1 MTNLALPGD
10 RRIGLRLSLVYAATF
25 FTFGMQL
32 PFLPIWLGA
41 RGIDDRHIAVVLAA
55 PQFLRVLATPLVAGW
70 ADRRGDFVGAL
81 SASLIVMTS
90 LLVALT
96 FVSGF
101 AAIIVTVALFSCAQS
116 AAMPLADALTFA
128 VLRAQARRP
137 ALSSVTGGVGAVRLE
152 YGAIRKWG
160 SAAFIGGNLAAGL
173 MLSLTGVA
181 AIPYGL
187 AASAL
192 LSVGAALYAAPLGAL
207 AHAPQPG
214 EAERSNGGGLG
225 LLILV
230 IGAATLIQ
238 ASHSLLNTFGSL
250 HWAREGHSNAFVGAA
265 WALGVTSETACF
277 ALVGRWVAG
286 PDRAVGLL
294 ALGGLTALL
303 RWLVMASDPGA
314 PLLALAQAGHGF
326 SFAATHFGSMLL
338 IFESAPHA
346 MRARAQ
352 GWLTAAIGGVSATV
366 VALAGPLYV
375 DLGER
380 AYLVMAG
387 FAGAGVALAILVE
400 LRRRSARS
408 AA

>member
-1 MTNLALPGD
+1 MTHLRPPQARN
-10 RRIGLRLSLVYAATF
+10 IGLRLSLIYAATC

-41 RGIDDRHIAVVLAA
+41 RGIDDRHIAIVLAT
-55 PQFLRVLATPLVAGW
+55 PQFLRVLSTPLVAGW
-70 ADRRGDFVGAL
+70 ADKRGDFVGAL
-81 SASLIVMTS
+81 AASLIVMTS
-90 LLVALT
+90 LLGALI

-101 AAIIVTVALFSCAQS
+101 APILVAVALFSCAQS

-128 VLRAQARRP
+128 VLRAQAQRP
-137 ALSSVTGGVGAVRLE
+137 GLSGAAGTVGTGRLE

-160 SAAFIGGNLAAGL
+160 SAAFIGGNIAAGL
-173 MLSLTGVA
+173 MLSQTGVA

-187 AASAL
+187 AGSAL

-207 AHAPQPG
+207 AHAPAPG
-214 EAERSNGGGLG
+214 EAERSAGGGLG

-238 ASHSLLNTFGSL
+238 ASHALLNTFGSL
-250 HWAREGHSNAFVGAA
+250 HWAREGHSDAFVGAA
-265 WALGVTSETACF
+265 WALGVTSETAFF

-314 PLLALAQAGHGF
+314 ALLALAQTGHGF
-326 SFAATHFGSMLL
+326 SFAATHVGSMLL
-338 IFESAPHA
+338 ILERAPHA
-346 MRARAQ
+346 MRARVQ
-352 GWLTAAIGGVSATV
+352 GWLTAAIGGVSAIV

-375 DLGER
+375 GLGER

-387 FAGAGVALAILVE
+387 LAAAGVALAMVVE
-400 LRRRSARS
+400 LRRRKA
-408 AA
+408 